1 MDHTLVIVESPTK
14 AKTIRKF
21 LPSNYE
27 VLASMGHVRDLPKG
41 AAEIPAAVKKEKW
54 SRIGVNTTEDFEPL
68 YIVPKDKKKVVKE
81 LKDALKGATQLLLA
95 TDEDREGESIS
106 WHLMQILKPKIP
118 TKRMVFH
125 EITKKAINKAL
136 DQTREIDM
144 ELVQAQETR
153 RILDRLFG
161 YELSPLLWKKVAPRL
176 SAGRVQSVSV
186 RLLVRRE
193 RERRSFKKASY
204 WGIKASLVKDNI
216 TFETKLFSLNGQR
229 ISNGSDFDEQ
239 TGKLKEGNKSLT
251 IGKEQVNDLL
261 KTFSSE
267 DWLVSKIEKK
277 PSTRKPVPPFTT
289 STLQQEANRKLRLS
303 ARETMRCAQGLYER
317 GFITY
322 MRTDS
327 VHLSE
332 QATRAARECVSSMY
346 GKEYLSYSPRQFNS
360 TARNTQEAHEAI
372 RPAGEVFKT
381 PKETNLTG
389 RDLSLYDL
397 IWKRTVASQMSDA
410 ILDKTIVKIN
420 SNNHDGIFQSEGEV
434 IKFDG
439 FLKLYQE
446 TKDNIVLDES
456 KNNILPDFYEGEEV
470 NKIKISVTQSFSKA
484 PFRFSEA
491 TLVKKMEELGIG
503 RPSTYAPTISTVMN
517 RKYVFKGT
525 NDAKTRQIVQYNIS
539 DEIIKETKTENF
551 GSNKGKLV
559 PSEVGILVNEFL
571 TNNFKNI
578 VDYNFTANVENE
590 FDLIAN
596 GAKDWKS
603 IINKFYE
610 PFSLVIEDV
619 QKNAKRETGERILGS
634 DPKSGR
640 QLSVKLGKYGPIAQI
655 GKVDDEEKPL
665 FASLLPEQQISTIS
679 FEDAIKLFDLP
690 VYVGDHENEKVEANI
705 GRYGPYIRY
714 NKIFIPIPEGFNPFT
729 ITLDKSIELIE
740 AKKAA
745 QKPLITYK
753 SHDVTKGRGRFGPY
767 LKWNNT
773 FINVHSKYDFDSL
786 TQQDCIELIEEK
798 IKKDKEKILVNWES
812 DQITIEK
819 GRWGKIYVIQGKKR
833 VPLSKNI
840 DPLKI
845 SINDAKD
852 ILKIKK

>member
-1 MDHTLVIVESPTK
+1 MSKNLVIVESPAK
-14 AKTIRKF
+14 AKTIEKF
-21 LPSNYE
+21 LGDDFKVVSSNGHIADLPSNELGIDLENNYSPKYKISTDKKDLVKKLKNQLKNVE
-27 VLASMGHVRDLPKG
+27 TVWLAS
-41 AAEIPAAVKKEKW
+41 
-54 SRIGVNTTEDFEPL
+54 
-68 YIVPKDKKKVVKE
+68 
-81 LKDALKGATQLLLA
+81 
-95 TDEDREGESIS
+95 DEDREGEAIA
-106 WHLMQILKPKIP
+106 WHLAENLNLDESK
-118 TKRMVFH
+118 TKRIVFR
-125 EITKKAINKAL
+125 EITENAIKSAIENPRQINKS
-136 DQTREIDM
+136 
-144 ELVQAQETR
+144 LVDAQQAR
-153 RILDRLFG
+153 RVLDRLVG
-161 YELSPLLWKKVAPRL
+161 YKISPILWRKVKGGL
-176 SAGRVQSVSV
+176 SAGRVQSVAL
-186 RLLVRRE
+186 RLVAE
-193 RERRSFKKASY
+193 REKEIINFVPESSFKTLGQFSKS
-204 WGIKASLVKDNI
+204 DNSI
-216 TFETKLFSLNGQR
+216 FTSKYSKNIDEDEKFNDFLDGFIDAKFTVET
-229 ISNGSDFDEQ
+229 
-239 TGKLKEGNKSLT
+239 
-251 IGKEQVNDLL
+251 V
-261 KTFSSE
+261 
-267 DWLVSKIEKK
+267 EKK
-277 PSTRKPVPPFTT
+277 PITRKPSAPFTT
-289 STLQQEANRKLRLS
+289 STLQQEASRKLGFNVSR
-303 ARETMRCAQGLYER
+303 TMQAAQKLYEA
-317 GFITY
+317 GHITY

-327 VHLSE
+327 NNLSE
-332 QATRAARECVSSMY
+332 FATKSIADVISMNY
-346 GKEYLSYSPRQFNS
+346 GNQYSKTRIYS
-360 TARNTQEAHEAI
+360 TKSKNAQQAHEAV
-372 RPAGEVFKT
+372 RP
-381 PKETNLTG
+381 TNFSNKVLNL
-389 RDLSLYDL
+389 DSDQSNLYDL

-420 SNNHDGIFQSEGEV
+420 SNNHEGTFQSEGEV

-446 TKDNIVLDES
+446 TRDNVVLDES
-456 KNNILPDFYEGEEV
+456 KNNILPNFEEGEEIK
-470 NKIKISVTQSFSKA
+470 KIKISVTQSFSKA

-525 NDAKTRQIVQYNIS
+525 NNAKTRDIIRYNIS
-539 DEIIKETKTENF
+539 DKILKETKSENF

-590 FDLIAN
+590 FDSIAN
-596 GAKDWKS
+596 GSKDWKS

-619 QKNAKRETGERILGS
+619 QKNAKRETGERILGN

-679 FEDAIKLFDLP
+679 VEDALKLFDLP
-690 VYVGDHENEKVEANI
+690 VYVGDYENEKVEANI

-745 QKPLITYK
+745 QKPLLTYK

-773 FINVHSKYDFDSL
+773 FINVNSKYDFDSL
-786 TQQDCIELIEEK
+786 TEQDCIELIEEK

-819 GRWGKIYVIQGKKR
+819 GRWGKIYIIKGKKR
-833 VPLSKNI
+833 VPLSKNV

>member
-1 MDHTLVIVESPTK
+1 MSKNLVIVESPAK
-14 AKTIRKF
+14 AKTIEKF
-21 LPSNYE
+21 LGSDFKVVSSNGHIADLPSNELGIDLENNYSPKYKISTDKKDLVKKLKNQLKNVE
-27 VLASMGHVRDLPKG
+27 TVWLAS
-41 AAEIPAAVKKEKW
+41 
-54 SRIGVNTTEDFEPL
+54 
-68 YIVPKDKKKVVKE
+68 
-81 LKDALKGATQLLLA
+81 
-95 TDEDREGESIS
+95 DEDREGEAIA
-106 WHLMQILKPKIP
+106 WHLAENLKLDESK
-118 TKRMVFH
+118 TKRIVFR
-125 EITKKAINKAL
+125 EITEKAIRSAIENP
-136 DQTREIDM
+136 REINKS
-144 ELVQAQETR
+144 LVDAQQAR
-153 RILDRLFG
+153 RVLDRLVG
-161 YELSPLLWKKVAPRL
+161 YKISPILWRKVKGGL
-176 SAGRVQSVSV
+176 SAGRVQSVAL
-186 RLLVRRE
+186 RLVAE
-193 RERRSFKKASY
+193 REKEIINFVPESYFKTLGQFSKS
-204 WGIKASLVKDNI
+204 DNSI
-216 TFETKLFSLNGQR
+216 FNARYSKNIDEDQKFNEFLDGFINAKFTVET
-229 ISNGSDFDEQ
+229 
-239 TGKLKEGNKSLT
+239 
-251 IGKEQVNDLL
+251 V
-261 KTFSSE
+261 
-267 DWLVSKIEKK
+267 EKK
-277 PSTRKPVPPFTT
+277 PILRKPSAPFTT
-289 STLQQEANRKLRLS
+289 STLQQEASRKLGFNV
-303 ARETMRCAQGLYER
+303 ARTMQAAQKLYEA
-317 GFITY
+317 GHITY

-327 VHLSE
+327 NTLSE
-332 QATRAARECVSSMY
+332 IATKSIAEVISMNY
-346 GKEYLSYSPRQFNS
+346 GNQYSKTRIYS
-360 TARNTQEAHEAI
+360 TKSKNAQQAHEAV
-372 RPAGEVFKT
+372 RPTNFSNKVLNLDSDQ
-381 PKETNLTG
+381 TNL
-389 RDLSLYDL
+389 YNL

-446 TKDNIVLDES
+446 TKDNVVLDES
-456 KNNILPDFYEGEEV
+456 KNNILPNFNEGEEI

-525 NDAKTRQIVQYNIS
+525 NNAKARQIVQYNIS
-539 DEIIKETKTENF
+539 DEIIKETKIENF

-578 VDYNFTANVENE
+578 IDYNFTANVENE

-596 GAKDWKS
+596 GSKDWKS

-619 QKNAKRETGERILGS
+619 QKNAKRETGERILGT
-634 DPKSGR
+634 DPKTGR

-655 GKVDDEEKPL
+655 GKVDEEEKPI

-679 FEDAIKLFDLP
+679 VEDALKLFELP
-690 VYVGDHENEKVEANI
+690 VYVGDYENEKVEANI

-714 NKIFIPIPEGFNPFT
+714 DKIFIPIPEGFNPFT
-729 ITLDKSIELIE
+729 VTLDKSIELIE

-745 QKPLITYK
+745 QKPIITYK

-773 FINVHSKYDFDSL
+773 FINVNNKYDFDSL
-786 TQQDCIELIEEK
+786 TEQDCIELIQDK

-819 GRWGKIYVIQGKKR
+819 GRWGKIYVIKGKKR
-833 VPLSKNI
+833 VPLSKNV

-845 SINDAKD
+845 SISDAKD

>member
-1 MDHTLVIVESPTK
+1 MSKNLVIVESPAK
-14 AKTIRKF
+14 AKTIEKF
-21 LPSNYE
+21 LGDDFKVVSSNGHIADLPSNELGIDLENNYSPKYKISTDKKDLVKKLKNQLKNVE
-27 VLASMGHVRDLPKG
+27 TVWLAS
-41 AAEIPAAVKKEKW
+41 
-54 SRIGVNTTEDFEPL
+54 
-68 YIVPKDKKKVVKE
+68 
-81 LKDALKGATQLLLA
+81 
-95 TDEDREGESIS
+95 DEDREGEAIA
-106 WHLMQILKPKIP
+106 WHLAENLNLDESK
-118 TKRMVFH
+118 TKRIVFR
-125 EITKKAINKAL
+125 EITENAIKSAIENPRQINKS
-136 DQTREIDM
+136 
-144 ELVQAQETR
+144 LVDAQQAR
-153 RILDRLFG
+153 RVLDRLVG
-161 YELSPLLWKKVAPRL
+161 YKISPILWRKVKGGL
-176 SAGRVQSVSV
+176 SAGRVQSVAL
-186 RLLVRRE
+186 RLVAE
-193 RERRSFKKASY
+193 REKEIINFVPESSFKTLGQFSKS
-204 WGIKASLVKDNI
+204 DNSI
-216 TFETKLFSLNGQR
+216 FTSKYSKNIDEDEKFNDFLDGFIDAKFTVET
-229 ISNGSDFDEQ
+229 
-239 TGKLKEGNKSLT
+239 
-251 IGKEQVNDLL
+251 V
-261 KTFSSE
+261 
-267 DWLVSKIEKK
+267 EKK
-277 PSTRKPVPPFTT
+277 PITRKPSAPFTT
-289 STLQQEANRKLRLS
+289 STLQQEASRKLGFNVSR
-303 ARETMRCAQGLYER
+303 TMQAAQKLYEA
-317 GFITY
+317 GHITY

-327 VHLSE
+327 NNLSE
-332 QATRAARECVSSMY
+332 FATKSIADVISMNY
-346 GKEYLSYSPRQFNS
+346 GNQYSKTRIYS
-360 TARNTQEAHEAI
+360 TKSKNAQQAHEAV
-372 RPAGEVFKT
+372 RP
-381 PKETNLTG
+381 TNFSNKVLNL
-389 RDLSLYDL
+389 DSDQSNLYDL

-420 SNNHDGIFQSEGEV
+420 SNNHEGTFQSEGEV

-446 TKDNIVLDES
+446 TKDNVVLDES
-456 KNNILPDFYEGEEV
+456 KNNILPNFEEGEEIK
-470 NKIKISVTQSFSKA
+470 KIKISVTQSFSKA

-525 NDAKTRQIVQYNIS
+525 NNAKTRDIIRYNIS
-539 DEIIKETKTENF
+539 DKILKETKSENF

-590 FDLIAN
+590 FDSIAN
-596 GAKDWKS
+596 GSKDWKS

-619 QKNAKRETGERILGS
+619 QKNAKRETGERILGN

-679 FEDAIKLFDLP
+679 VEDALKLFDLP
-690 VYVGDHENEKVEANI
+690 VYVGDYENEKVEANI

-745 QKPLITYK
+745 QKPLLTYK

-773 FINVHSKYDFDSL
+773 FINVNSKYDFDSL
-786 TQQDCIELIEEK
+786 TEQDCIELIEEK

-819 GRWGKIYVIQGKKR
+819 GRWGKIYIIKGKKR
-833 VPLSKNI
+833 VPLSKNV

>member
-1 MDHTLVIVESPTK
+1 MSKNLVIVESPAK
-14 AKTIRKF
+14 AKTIEKF
-21 LPSNYE
+21 LGSDFKVVSSNGHIADLPSNELGIDLENNYSPKYKISTDKKDLVKKLKNQLKNVE
-27 VLASMGHVRDLPKG
+27 TVWLAS
-41 AAEIPAAVKKEKW
+41 
-54 SRIGVNTTEDFEPL
+54 
-68 YIVPKDKKKVVKE
+68 
-81 LKDALKGATQLLLA
+81 
-95 TDEDREGESIS
+95 DEDREGEAIA
-106 WHLMQILKPKIP
+106 WHLAENLKLDESK
-118 TKRMVFH
+118 TKRIVFR
-125 EITKKAINKAL
+125 EITEKAIRSAIENP
-136 DQTREIDM
+136 REINKS
-144 ELVQAQETR
+144 LVDAQQAR
-153 RILDRLFG
+153 RVLDRLVG
-161 YELSPLLWKKVAPRL
+161 YKISPILWRKVKGGL
-176 SAGRVQSVSV
+176 SAGRVQSVAL
-186 RLLVRRE
+186 RLVAE
-193 RERRSFKKASY
+193 REKEIINFVPESYFKTLGQFSKS
-204 WGIKASLVKDNI
+204 DNSI
-216 TFETKLFSLNGQR
+216 FNAKYSKNIDEDQKFNEFLDGFINAKFTVET
-229 ISNGSDFDEQ
+229 
-239 TGKLKEGNKSLT
+239 
-251 IGKEQVNDLL
+251 V
-261 KTFSSE
+261 
-267 DWLVSKIEKK
+267 EKK
-277 PSTRKPVPPFTT
+277 PILRKPSAPFTT
-289 STLQQEANRKLRLS
+289 STLQQEASRKLGFNV
-303 ARETMRCAQGLYER
+303 ARTMQAAQKLYEA
-317 GFITY
+317 GHITY

-327 VHLSE
+327 NTLSE
-332 QATRAARECVSSMY
+332 IATKSIAEVISMNY
-346 GKEYLSYSPRQFNS
+346 GNQYSKTRIYS
-360 TARNTQEAHEAI
+360 TKSKNAQQAHEAV
-372 RPAGEVFKT
+372 RPTNFSNKVLNLDSDQ
-381 PKETNLTG
+381 TNL
-389 RDLSLYDL
+389 YNL

-446 TKDNIVLDES
+446 TKDNVVLDES
-456 KNNILPDFYEGEEV
+456 KNNILPNFNEGEEI

-525 NDAKTRQIVQYNIS
+525 NNAKARQIVQYNIS
-539 DEIIKETKTENF
+539 DEIIKETKIENF

-578 VDYNFTANVENE
+578 IDYNFTANVENE

-596 GAKDWKS
+596 GTKDWKS

-619 QKNAKRETGERILGS
+619 QKNAKRETGERILGT
-634 DPKSGR
+634 DPKTGR

-655 GKVDDEEKPL
+655 GKVDEEEKPI

-679 FEDAIKLFDLP
+679 VEDALKLFELP
-690 VYVGDHENEKVEANI
+690 VYVGDYENEKVEANI

-714 NKIFIPIPEGFNPFT
+714 DKIFIPIPEGFNPFT
-729 ITLDKSIELIE
+729 VTLDKSIELIE

-745 QKPLITYK
+745 QKPIITYK

-773 FINVHSKYDFDSL
+773 FINVNNKYDFDSL
-786 TQQDCIELIEEK
+786 TEQDCIELIEDK

-819 GRWGKIYVIQGKKR
+819 GRWGKIYVIKGKKR
-833 VPLSKNI
+833 VPLSKNV

-845 SINDAKD
+845 SISDAKD

>member
-1 MDHTLVIVESPTK
+1 MSTNFLKMSKNLVIVESPAK
-14 AKTIRKF
+14 AKTIEKF
-21 LPSNYE
+21 LGGEFKVVSSNGHIADLPSNELGIDLENNYSPKYKISTDKKDLVKKLKNQLKNVE
-27 VLASMGHVRDLPKG
+27 TVWLAS
-41 AAEIPAAVKKEKW
+41 
-54 SRIGVNTTEDFEPL
+54 
-68 YIVPKDKKKVVKE
+68 
-81 LKDALKGATQLLLA
+81 
-95 TDEDREGESIS
+95 DEDREGEAIA
-106 WHLMQILKPKIP
+106 WHLAENLNLDESK
-118 TKRMVFH
+118 TKRIVFR
-125 EITKKAINKAL
+125 EITENAIKSAIENPRQINKS
-136 DQTREIDM
+136 
-144 ELVQAQETR
+144 LVDAQQAR
-153 RILDRLFG
+153 RVLDRLVG
-161 YELSPLLWKKVAPRL
+161 YKISPILWRKVKGGL
-176 SAGRVQSVSV
+176 SAGRVQSVAL
-186 RLLVRRE
+186 RLVAE
-193 RERRSFKKASY
+193 REKEITNFIPESYFKTLGQFSKSDKSIFTAKYS
-204 WGIKASLVKDNI
+204 KNI
-216 TFETKLFSLNGQR
+216 NEDEKFNDFLDGFIDAKFTVET
-229 ISNGSDFDEQ
+229 
-239 TGKLKEGNKSLT
+239 
-251 IGKEQVNDLL
+251 V
-261 KTFSSE
+261 
-267 DWLVSKIEKK
+267 EKK
-277 PSTRKPVPPFTT
+277 PISRKPSAPFTT
-289 STLQQEANRKLRLS
+289 STLQQEASRKLGFNVSR
-303 ARETMRCAQGLYER
+303 TMQAAQKLYEA
-317 GFITY
+317 GHITY

-327 VHLSE
+327 NNLSE
-332 QATRAARECVSSMY
+332 LATKSIADVISMNY
-346 GKEYLSYSPRQFNS
+346 GNQYSKTRIYS
-360 TARNTQEAHEAI
+360 TKSKNAQQAHEAV
-372 RPAGEVFKT
+372 RP
-381 PKETNLTG
+381 TNFSNKVLNL
-389 RDLSLYDL
+389 DSDQSNLYDL

-420 SNNHDGIFQSEGEV
+420 SNNHDGIFISEGEV

-446 TKDNIVLDES
+446 TKDNVVLDES
-456 KNNILPDFYEGEEV
+456 KNNILPNFNEGEMIK
-470 NKIKISVTQSFSKA
+470 KIKITVTESFSKA

-525 NDAKTRQIVQYNIS
+525 NNAKTREITRYNIS
-539 DEIIKETKTENF
+539 DKILKEIKSENF

-578 VDYNFTANVENE
+578 IDYNFTANVENE

-596 GAKDWKS
+596 GSKDWKS

-619 QKNAKRETGERILGS
+619 QKNAKRETGERILGT

-679 FEDAIKLFDLP
+679 VEDALKLFDLP
-690 VYVGDHENEKVEANI
+690 VYVGDYENEKVEANI
-705 GRYGPYIRY
+705 GRYGPYIRH

-773 FINVHSKYDFDSL
+773 FINVNSKYDFDSL
-786 TQQDCIELIEEK
+786 TEQDCIELIEEK

-819 GRWGKIYVIQGKKR
+819 GRWGKIYIIKGKKR
-833 VPLSKNI
+833 VPLSKNV